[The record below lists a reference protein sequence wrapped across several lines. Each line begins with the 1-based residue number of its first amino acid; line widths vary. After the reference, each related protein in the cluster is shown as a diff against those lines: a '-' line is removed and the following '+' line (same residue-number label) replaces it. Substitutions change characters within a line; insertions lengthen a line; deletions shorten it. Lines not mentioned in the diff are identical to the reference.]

1 MMPLLL
7 GVAAAMILVLG
18 LHGYRLVRTASPVAV
33 SLRTDA
39 VSLAPKRRQSLVG
52 RLLQF
57 LDRVIGG
64 RVLGQMSPASR
75 QKLRNVIAQAG
86 NPQGLTVESLVQRQA
101 SFAAIALV
109 PTLLLVL
116 QGRLI
121 AVVLPFVGW
130 FLPRFGLFTAKRR
143 RDQAIERELPDFLDV
158 LAVTISAGLGFRS
171 ALRRVATLVGGAVGD
186 EMLIALRQIDVG
198 ASRRSAF
205 EEMRERTGA
214 PSLHNFIT
222 AFVQAEELGTPLSG
236 FLDSYSKE
244 MRRSAGQRA
253 RTAAARANPKISLLL
268 TLMIMPAISLFLVG
282 SLVIMAFMG

>member
-1 MMPLLL
+1 MPLLL